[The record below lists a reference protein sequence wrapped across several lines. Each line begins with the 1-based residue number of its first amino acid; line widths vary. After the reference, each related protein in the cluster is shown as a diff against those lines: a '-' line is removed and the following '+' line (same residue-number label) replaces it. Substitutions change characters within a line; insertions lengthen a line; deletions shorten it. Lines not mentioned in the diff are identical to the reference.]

1 MNKITMLG
9 TGNGE
14 TLDFYCDAKIPLG
27 DYVYEVLR
35 PVKKFDGLDPDEAI
49 VFRTFENEDG
59 SIGYEIEEDDEVIS
73 EIEKVWLF
81 MVGGLFSFTILTV
94 TLTNPEDCGP
104 LTVCVSVAAL
114 SLIFT

>member
-1 MNKITMLG
+1 MKNDNIVTLNG
-9 TGNGE
+9 ENGE

-35 PVKKFDGLDPDEAI
+35 PVKKFEGLDPDEAI

-73 EIEKVWLF
+73 EIEKVY
-81 MVGGLFSFTILTV
+81 
-94 TLTNPEDCGP
+94 NKN
-104 LTVCVSVAAL
+104 
-114 SLIFT
+114 